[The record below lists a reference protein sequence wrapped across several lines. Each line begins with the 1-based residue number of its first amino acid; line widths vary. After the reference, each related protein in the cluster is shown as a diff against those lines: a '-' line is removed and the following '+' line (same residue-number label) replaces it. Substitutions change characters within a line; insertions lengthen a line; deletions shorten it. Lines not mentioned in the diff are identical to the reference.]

1 MLAICTLK
9 LHMLIMLVN
18 LCYIL
23 QEEIS
28 LKHSRMK
35 TLERDLNTHKRKLTG
50 TLGMIRA
57 ANNFSKPVTHDVR
70 KK

>member
-1 MLAICTLK
+1 
-9 LHMLIMLVN
+9 MLIMLVN

-28 LKHSRMK
+28 FKQSRMK
-35 TLERDLNTHKRKLTG
+35 TLERDFSTHKRKLTG
-50 TLGMIRA
+50 ALGMIRA
-57 ANNFSKPVTHDVR
+57 ANNFSKPVTHDVQ